1 MKKNLFLYL
10 FIFSL
15 LINVFTYMYFTN
27 KDKFQTTNIETL
39 EGRVQALKDSVTANE
54 DNLYKA
60 NYFTLD
66 QNEDAQ
72 LYFGDKDLQK
82 IQIAIRDAIYAGN
95 AKAGGNPLVNYPQ
108 IGSPFLVNN
117 YRILNNRWVII
128 DFSNGTLHGESIIKY
143 FVEEDGSIT
152 FEPAETLLHA
162 NN

>member
-27 KDKFQTTNIETL
+27 KDKFQTTNIEAL

-66 QNEDAQ
+66 QNEAAQ

-128 DFSNGTLHGESIIKY
+128 DFSNGTLHGESIVKY